1 MSDTDIGPEDPAGA
15 TAPTAPT
22 AAVAAPEP
30 RGPASA
36 SVSSVPASSAS
47 VSSAVPHGRAKRQ
60 KPSAGARRWSDWLVI
75 AVPAATAFVVGGYEI
90 GGPSL
95 WRDEAYTK
103 DAITRS
109 VSQIFALLRHQDA
122 VHGGYY
128 ILMHVIAA
136 AAGTSAVALRF
147 PSLLAMVIATAF
159 TAAIGRRAATLAL
172 APDAGRES
180 RLDIPALTGLLSGMV
195 FATAPYMTY
204 YAQMARSY
212 AIVTMFATIATYL
225 LIRAYPDGRWRWWA
239 AYAAAVALTGLFNL
253 FGLLILAA
261 HGVTLLLTDARG
273 AAVGGRGAAVDGRA
287 APGRRIGRVPL
298 RWLAA
303 SAAAVIVLGP
313 LLDVAHRE
321 QKQIAWVTRPD
332 FRTIEKLVSDFAGS
346 RALVLPFAL
355 LALAGI
361 AAACLADNW
370 RPLNPAA
377 IALPW
382 LVVPPFLL
390 IGGSFIKP
398 VYVERYVEFCLP
410 ALAILVGA
418 GLVGLVRL
426 ARLAAG
432 RRLSQSGLTW
442 LPPAIAVLVIAGLAV
457 MLIGPQG
464 TIRQTAARP
473 DDLRLASAIVA
484 ANEQPG
490 DVVFY
495 IPVNMH
501 VLGTGYP
508 APFLRLRDIA
518 LAKSPIA
525 SATLTGTEITS
536 PALLKSRFTDVR
548 RVWVVTGNSNYQ
560 FPTPYA
566 PVDKEK
572 MALLA
577 DAGLHILHR
586 WQADEVMLTLY
597 GP

>member
-1 MSDTDIGPEDPAGA
+1 VG
-15 TAPTAPT
+15 
-22 AAVAAPEP
+22 V
-30 RGPASA
+30 
-36 SVSSVPASSAS
+36 
-47 VSSAVPHGRAKRQ
+47 
-60 KPSAGARRWSDWLVI
+60 RRWSDWLVI
-75 AVPAATAFVVGGYEI
+75 AVPAATAAVVGRYEL

-95 WRDEAYTK
+95 WRDEAYTR
-103 DAITRS
+103 DAITRP
-109 VSQIFALLRHQDA
+109 VSQILALLGHQDA
-122 VHGGYY
+122 VHGAYY
-128 ILMHVIAA
+128 LLMHVIAA
-136 AAGTSAVALRF
+136 VAGTSAVALRF
-147 PSLLAMVIATAF
+147 PSLCAMVIAAAF
-159 TAAIGRRAATLAL
+159 TAAIGRRAAALAL
-172 APDAGRES
+172 AQDARRVGRF
-180 RLDIPALTGLLSGMV
+180 DIPALTGLLSGMV

-212 AIVTMFATIATYL
+212 AIVTMFATIASYL
-225 LIRAYPDGRWRWWA
+225 LIRAYPDGRWRWWV

-253 FGLLILAA
+253 FGLLILVA

-273 AAVGGRGAAVDGRA
+273 QAAQGGVAVNARGQAVQ
-287 APGRRIGRVPL
+287 GRRIGRIPL

-303 SAAAVIVLGP
+303 AAASLIVLGP

-321 QKQIAWVTRPD
+321 QKQIAWVVRPD

-355 LALAGI
+355 LALAGLV
-361 AAACLADNW
+361 AACLADNW

-377 IALPW
+377 VALPW
-382 LVVPPFLL
+382 LVMPPFLL

-410 ALAILVGA
+410 ALAILVGT
-418 GLVGLVRL
+418 GLVGLI
-426 ARLAAG
+426 RLAAG
-432 RRLSQSGLTW
+432 QRLTRLTGLGRPGWAW
-442 LPPAIAVLVIAGLAV
+442 LLSAVAALVIAGLAV

-464 TIRQTAARP
+464 AIRQTAARP
-473 DDLRLASAIVA
+473 DNLRLASAIVS

-536 PALLKSRFTDVR
+536 PALLKSRFTDVK
-548 RVWVVTGNSNYQ
+548 RVWVVTGNNNYK
-560 FPTPYA
+560 FPTPST

-572 MALLA
+572 LALLA
-577 DAGLHILHR
+577 PLHILHR
-586 WQADEVMLTLY
+586 WQAGEVMLTLY
-597 GP
+597 GS

>member
-1 MSDTDIGPEDPAGA
+1 VSDTDIGPEDPAGA
-15 TAPTAPT
+15 TAPTA
-22 AAVAAPEP
+22 AVAAPES

-36 SVSSVPASSAS
+36 SASSAAAR
-47 VSSAVPHGRAKRQ
+47 SAVLRVRANRQ

-122 VHGGYY
+122 VHGAYY

-172 APDAGRES
+172 APGAGRES

-261 HGVTLLLTDARG
+261 HGVTLLLTDARD
-273 AAVGGRGAAVDGRA
+273 AAVDGRA
-287 APGRRIGRVPL
+287 APGRRIGRIPL

-303 SAAAVIVLGP
+303 SAAAVIVIGP

-418 GLVGLVRL
+418 ALVGLVRL
-426 ARLAAG
+426 AGLAAG
-432 RRLSQSGLTW
+432 QRLSQSGLTW
-442 LPPAIAVLVIAGLAV
+442 LPAAIAALVIAGLAV

-464 TIRQTAARP
+464 AIRQTAARP

-508 APFLRLRDIA
+508 APFLPLRDIA

-560 FPTPYA
+560 FPTPYT

-586 WQADEVMLTLY
+586 WRAGEVMLTLY

>member
-1 MSDTDIGPEDPAGA
+1 MSDTDIEPEDPA
-15 TAPTAPT
+15 
-22 AAVAAPEP
+22 AAVAAAERYSPASRAPAERGQASRPEP
-30 RGPASA
+30 QGG
-36 SVSSVPASSAS
+36 V
-47 VSSAVPHGRAKRQ
+47 
-60 KPSAGARRWSDWLVI
+60 RRWSGWLVI

-103 DAITRS
+103 DAITRP
-109 VSQIFALLRHQDA
+109 VSQIFALLGHQDA
-122 VHGGYY
+122 VHGAYY
-128 ILMHVIAA
+128 LLMHVIAA

-147 PSLLAMVIATAF
+147 PSLCAMVIATAF
-159 TAAIGRRAATLAL
+159 TAAIGRRAAALAL
-172 APDAGRES
+172 APDAGRGS

-212 AIVTMFATIATYL
+212 AFVTMFATIATYL
-225 LIRAYPDGRWRWWA
+225 LIRAYPDGRLGWWA

-253 FGLLILAA
+253 FGLLILVA

-273 AAVGGRGAAVDGRA
+273 QVAY
-287 APGRRIGRVPL
+287 GRRIGRIPL
-298 RWLAA
+298 RWLAV

-321 QKQIAWVTRPD
+321 QQQIAWVSRPD

-346 RALVLPFAL
+346 GALVLPFAL

-390 IGGSFIKP
+390 IGVSFVKP

-418 GLVGLVRL
+418 GLVGLIRGL
-426 ARLAAG
+426 M
-432 RRLSQSGLTW
+432 RLSAGQRLTRPGLAW
-442 LPPAIAVLVIAGLAV
+442 LPPVAAALVVAGLAI

-464 TIRQTAARP
+464 AIRQTAARP
-473 DDLRLASAIVA
+473 DNLRLASAIVA

-495 IPVNMH
+495 IPVDMH

-518 LAKSPIA
+518 LARSPIA

-548 RVWVVTGNSNYQ
+548 HVWVVTGNSNYK
-560 FPTPYA
+560 FPAPST

-577 DAGLHILHR
+577 GMHILHR
-586 WQADEVMLTLY
+586 WQAGEVMLTLY
-597 GP
+597 GY

>member
-1 MSDTDIGPEDPAGA
+1 MSDTDIGSEDPA
-15 TAPTAPT
+15 AP
-22 AAVAAPEP
+22 AAAAEQ
-30 RGPASA
+30 RGPAARPAARSEA
-36 SVSSVPASSAS
+36 ERSPASH
-47 VSSAVPHGRAKRQ
+47 PG
-60 KPSAGARRWSDWLVI
+60 PSDGARRWSGWLVTG
-75 AVPAATAFVVGGYEI
+75 VPAATALVVGGYEL

-109 VSQIFALLRHQDA
+109 VSQIFALLGHQDA
-122 VHGGYY
+122 VHGAYY
-128 ILMHVIAA
+128 LLMHVIAA

-147 PSLLAMVIATAF
+147 PSLCAMVIATAF

-172 APDAGRES
+172 AADARRGS
-180 RLDIPALTGLLSGMV
+180 RLDVPALTGLLSGLV

-225 LIRAYPDGRWRWWA
+225 LIRAYGDGRWGWWA
-239 AYAAAVALTGLFNL
+239 AYAAAVALTALFNL
-253 FGLLILAA
+253 FGLLIVVA

-273 AAVGGRGAAVDGRA
+273 QAAAR
-287 APGRRIGRVPL
+287 GRRIGRVPL

-303 SAAAVIVLGP
+303 LAAALIVLGP

-321 QKQIAWVTRPD
+321 QKQIAWVVRPD

-361 AAACLADNW
+361 VAACLADNW

-390 IGGSFIKP
+390 IGGSFVKP

-418 GLVGLVRL
+418 GLAGLI
-426 ARLAAG
+426 RLAA
-432 RRLSQSGLTW
+432 SQQLTRSGLTW
-442 LPPAIAVLVIAGLAV
+442 LPPAIAALVIAGLAV
-457 MLIGPQG
+457 MLVGPQG
-464 TIRQTAARP
+464 AIRQTAARP
-473 DDLRLASAIVA
+473 DNLRLASAIVA

-495 IPVNMH
+495 LPVNMH

-536 PALLKSRFTDVR
+536 PALLKARFTDVK
-548 RVWVVTGNSNYQ
+548 RVWVVTGDSNYQ
-560 FPTPYA
+560 FPTPST

-572 MALLA
+572 MALL
-577 DAGLHILHR
+577 GGWHILHR
-586 WQADEVMLTLY
+586 WQAGEVMLTLY
-597 GP
+597 APYPPSAPLRPSAP